1 MNEEPQTPKE
11 LPVIGGPAD
20 IVNAMDGAPIIR
32 LVREDPDDL
41 HDDGV
46 VIGYSEPMSDE
57 ERMAALDAVSEE
69 WVRTGNTLQVPP
81 TPEGREYMKRISA
94 EGVTAHMR
102 TAMFDEA
109 ATSICTGWSK
119 EAKDELG
126 KRIMRQRIENLS
138 EWLRLDGGWNKL
150 ASEQS
155 RIAQALEDCYAGQ
168 PAELVRTTGTQS
180 VEGAEASSSDKK
192 VVIVINDY
200 VVRLAGEKASPTI
213 HKHVA
218 EALERSNGRASEYV
232 QALQRVF
239 EAEAWELL
247 LRTDQGTS
255 DSRAWLRIVV
265 RPYVEGIAK
274 DVLGDHER
282 RERAKPISKVRTT
295 AVKDRA
301 FLRLPKIAAGV
312 SWAFGGPGVTM
323 ESVRLDGRDYT
334 PAPDI
339 AIAPN
344 DGNSH
349 AIVPAGISLLP
360 SEYLSKP
367 HQAVLPLDETGQE
380 TAPPLAVAIAG
391 ATQYAITLP
400 AAKLAVL
407 IMGAS
412 MNRRFDPTTATLR
425 ELAQRI
431 NPGARLV
438 KSHFETITKSLAQLD
453 NLRVMLPNGL
463 SYRVLDTPVPWRE
476 LTTDEYD
483 QPLVLGFA
491 RSFAEAV
498 MQNLEMTAGRSYRG
512 DFLLDETGVMALK
525 RPGLMRQYVRSAA
538 FWNAYWRGKGEPDP
552 SKMPVMSTEHWA
564 ALTNHLSPAAAEYAH
579 TKNRKRGGHVLM
591 SNAVK
596 EIIEGAAELE
606 AEGLVK
612 VDKADKKQIRLLPPD
627 IYIEAWRMARAG
639 EDRKGG

>member
-1 MNEEPQTPKE
+1 MSEETQTPKE
-11 LPVIGGPAD
+11 LPVIGGPAT
-20 IVNAMDGAPIIR
+20 IVRAIEEAEI
-32 LVREDPDDL
+32 VRMKDPDDL
-41 HDDGV
+41 NDDGE
-46 VIGYSEPMSDE
+46 VIGKAEPMTDE
-57 ERMAALDAVSEE
+57 ERMAALDAASRE
-69 WVRTGNTLQVPP
+69 WVRTGNTLIVPP
-81 TPEGREYMKRISA
+81 TPEGREYMKRMSVEAI
-94 EGVTAHMR
+94 TTDMR
-102 TAMFDEA
+102 AVMFDEA
-109 ATSICTGWSK
+109 IPITAGWSK
-119 EAKDELG
+119 DAKDDLG
-126 KRIMRQRIENLS
+126 KRIMRERIENLS

-168 PAELVRTTGTQS
+168 PAELVRCTTTKA
-180 VEGAEASSSDKK
+180 VEEVEKNHQK
-192 VVIVINDY
+192 VSIVIHDY

-218 EALERSNGRASEYV
+218 EALEHSHGRASEYV

-247 LRTDQGTS
+247 LRTDEGTK
-255 DSRAWLRIVV
+255 DSKEWMGIVV
-265 RPYVEGIAK
+265 RPLVQEMAK

-344 DGNSH
+344 DGNAH

-498 MQNLEMTAGRSYRG
+498 MQNIEMTAGRSYRG
-512 DFLLDETGVMALK
+512 DFLLDETGVMGLK

-552 SKMPVMSTEHWA
+552 SKMPVMPTEHWA

>member
-1 MNEEPQTPKE
+1 MNEEPQMPKE

-20 IVNAMDGAPIIR
+20 IVRAIDGARI
-32 LVREDPDDL
+32 VRMKDPDDL
-41 HDDGV
+41 NDDGE
-46 VIGYSEPMSDE
+46 VIGYADPMTDE

-69 WVRTGNTLQVPP
+69 WVRTGNTLVVPP
-81 TPEGREYMKRISA
+81 TPEGRDYMRRISK

-109 ATSICTGWSK
+109 ATSICEGWSQ
-119 EAKDELG
+119 EAKDEMG
-126 KRIMRQRIENLS
+126 KRIMRTRIENLS
-138 EWLRLDGGWNKL
+138 EWLRLEGGWSKL

-155 RIAQALEDCYAGQ
+155 RIAQELEDCYAGQ
-168 PAELVRTTGTQS
+168 PAEVVRTTATES
-180 VEGAEASSSDKK
+180 IEGAEASSSDKK
-192 VVIVINDY
+192 VAIVITDY

-218 EALERSNGRASEYV
+218 EAIELAGGRVNEYV

-247 LRTDQGTS
+247 LRTTEGTK
-255 DSRAWLRIVV
+255 DCRAWLRIIV
-265 RPYVEGIAK
+265 RPYVQEMAK

-282 RERAKPISKVRTT
+282 RERAKPISRVRTT

-323 ESVRLDGRDYT
+323 ASVRLDGRDYS

-344 DGNSH
+344 DGNAH

-360 SEYLSKP
+360 KEYLDKP
-367 HQAVLPLDETGQE
+367 HQTVLALDETGQE

-412 MNRRFDPTTATLR
+412 MNRRYDPTTATLR

-453 NLRVMLPNGL
+453 NLRVMLHNGL
-463 SYRVLDTPVPWRE
+463 SYRVLDTPVPWRD
-476 LTTDEYD
+476 LTPEEYD

-498 MQNLEMTAGRSYRG
+498 MQNLEATAGRSYRG
-512 DFLLDETGVMALK
+512 DFLLDETGVMGLK

-538 FWNAYWRGKGEPDP
+538 FWNAYWRGSKGEPDP
-552 SKMPVMSTEHWA
+552 AKMPVMSTELWA

>member
-11 LPVIGGPAD
+11 LPVIGGPAT
-20 IVNAMDGAPIIR
+20 IVRAIEEANIVR
-32 LVREDPDDL
+32 LADPDDL
-41 HDDGV
+41 NDDGE
-46 VIGYSEPMSDE
+46 VIGKAEPMTDE
-57 ERMAALDAVSEE
+57 ERMAALDGASEE
-69 WVRTGNTLQVPP
+69 WVRTGNTLVVPP
-81 TPEGREYMKRISA
+81 TPEGREYMKRMSVEAI
-94 EGVTAHMR
+94 TAHMR
-102 TAMFDEA
+102 AVMFDEA
-109 ATSICTGWSK
+109 IPITAGWSK
-119 EAKDELG
+119 DAKDDLG
-126 KRIMRQRIENLS
+126 KRIMRTRIENLS

-155 RIAQALEDCYAGQ
+155 RIAQALEDCFAGQ
-168 PAELVRTTGTQS
+168 PAEYVRSITTEA
-180 VEGAEASSSDKK
+180 VEGADAASPNKRVS
-192 VVIVINDY
+192 IVIDGY

-239 EAEAWELL
+239 EAEEWELL
-247 LRTDQGTS
+247 LRTDAGTK
-255 DSRAWLRIVV
+255 DSKAWMGIVV
-265 RPYVEGIAK
+265 RPLVQEMAK
-274 DVLGDHER
+274 DVLGDYER
-282 RERAKPISKVRTT
+282 RERAKPISRVRTT

-301 FLRLPKIAAGV
+301 FLRLPKIAAGI

-323 ESVRLDGRDYT
+323 ASVRLDGRDYS

-344 DGNSH
+344 SSNAH

-367 HQAVLPLDETGQE
+367 HQTVLALDETGQE

-453 NLRVMLPNGL
+453 NLRVMLHNGL
-463 SYRVLDTPVPWRE
+463 SYRVLDTPVPWRD
-476 LTTDEYD
+476 LTPEEYD

-498 MQNLEMTAGRSYRG
+498 MQNLEATAGKSYRG
-512 DFLLDETGVMALK
+512 DFLLDETGVMGLK

-552 SKMPVMSTEHWA
+552 KKMPVMSTEIWA